1 MKQIKCN
8 VCGASDLVKED
19 GLFICQSC
27 GCKYTDNEIKKLYIQ
42 LNESVSIDGVLTLQ
56 NLIDN
61 AKQFINLNEFEK
73 AYRTYETI
81 TNDYPSCCYGWLGL
95 AKSELLLKNFSNID
109 LAKIDSLLDK
119 AVNCSNEEQIECV
132 NKEVYDIRE
141 KIEFLLFE
149 RDKKQESDNQKYY
162 EEQSK
167 LLDIKEREHNLAE
180 QRTKLKK
187 LIFWLISFLFCFTIF
202 LCCFINGWTKVFL
215 IPTLLFIYAWNI
227 KLKYMPSFDDFGQSF
242 RVVKNAT
249 LFILN
254 LLSVLPMIFP
264 IRNTSSFIG
273 IVLLLIVWFLQ
284 IAFRH

>member
-1 MKQIKCN
+1 MKQIKCD
-8 VCGASDLVKED
+8 VCGASDLVKDD

-42 LNESVSIDGVLTLQ
+42 LNESVSIDGILTLQ

-61 AKQFINLNEFEK
+61 ANLFINLNEFDK
-73 AYRTYETI
+73 AYKTYETI

-95 AKSELLLKNFSNID
+95 ANAELFLKEIQNID
-109 LAKIDSLLDK
+109 LAKIDSYLNK
-119 AVNCSNEEQIECV
+119 AIFCSNEKELDIVNQEV
-132 NKEVYDIRE
+132 NKIRD
-141 KIEFLLFE
+141 KIKFLLFE
-149 RDKKQESDNQKYY
+149 RDKKQELDNQKYY
-162 EEQSK
+162 KEQSE
-167 LLDIKEREHNLAE
+167 LLDIKEREQNLTE
-180 QRTKLKK
+180 QRTKQKK
-187 LIFWLISFLFCFTIF
+187 LMFWLISFLLCFTIF

-264 IRNTSSFIG
+264 VRNILSFIG
-273 IVLLLIVWFLQ
+273 MVLLLIVWFLQ

>member
-1 MKQIKCN
+1 MKQIKCD
-8 VCGASDLVKED
+8 VCGASDLVKDD

-61 AKQFINLNEFEK
+61 ATQFLNLNEFEK
-73 AYRTYETI
+73 AYKTYEKI
-81 TNDYPSCCYGWLGL
+81 TNDYPSCCYGWLGV
-95 AKSELLLKNFSNID
+95 AKSELLLKNSSNID
-109 LAKIDSLLDK
+109 LAKINSFLDK
-119 AVNCSNEEQIECV
+119 AIHCSNEEQMDCV
-132 NKEVYDIRE
+132 NQEVYEIRE
-141 KIEFLLFE
+141 KIKFLLLE

-162 EEQSK
+162 EEQYK

-187 LIFWLISFLFCFTIF
+187 LMFWSISFLFCFTIILF
-202 LCCFINGWTKVFL
+202 CFINGWVKVLL
-215 IPTLLFIYAWNI
+215 IPTLLFIYDWNM
-227 KLKYMPSFDDFGQSF
+227 KLKYMPCFDDFGQSF
-242 RVVKNAT
+242 RTVKNIT
-249 LFILN
+249 LFILS

-264 IRNTSSFIG
+264 TRNILSFIG